1 MFLTGMLQ
9 HERTRTLLD
18 DLLMSALYAAF
29 SLAEM
34 NSVSQPIAEDLVSG
48 LSERV

>member
-29 SLAEM
+29 SLTEM
-34 NSVSQPIAEDLVSG
+34 DSVSQPIAENLVPS
-48 LSERV
+48 LE